1 MRFLWGLG
9 AILAG
14 CATINPDYYKTMPT
28 AQICRGLYAY
38 PAWNVNH
45 PARYRELERRGE
57 SCGHPGD
64 IAASQR
70 AAEQQLGNTITTI
83 DQVTRQP
90 APQTYTYILNGQ
102 RVTCTVINNVTNCR

>member
-1 MRFLWGLG
+1 MRILPL
-9 AILAG
+9 AVTMLAG
-14 CATINPDYYKTMPT
+14 CAIINPDYYRGMPT

-38 PAWNVNH
+38 PPWNVNH

-57 SCGHPGD
+57 SCGHPSD

-83 DQVTRQP
+83 DAVTRQP
-90 APQTYTYILNGQ
+90 APQIQTFTINGKT
-102 RVTCTVINNVTNCR
+102 VTCTVINNVTNCR